1 MHYVLIKELSVNDK
15 DIHSTDIFHS
25 PRQNCTY
32 WYVEAWC
39 EIWQKHHDLTQKNA
53 RLDTKLTQYIAVAT
67 EIVKHFHPFKS
78 LSPFLHIYN
87 LKNTTPG
94 WGWMIASLMFWRNHS
109 SWYPSLTG
117 QTDTK
122 PTSNRQ
128 KSSNSGRDR
137 FTVGIDSVLSV
148 WCRFMFG
155 KRSFKHVSKISPRQI
170 VGCLSVICRRGVGS
184 VGERSGTCR
193 S

>member
-15 DIHSTDIFHS
+15 DINSTDIFHS

-39 EIWQKHHDLTQKNA
+39 QIWQKHHDLTQKNA

-78 LSPFLHIYN
+78 LSPFSTYILFKEHN
-87 LKNTTPG
+87 PRLRVNDC
-94 WGWMIASLMFWRNHS
+94 
-109 SWYPSLTG
+109 LTHVL
-117 QTDTK
+117 TK
-122 PTSNRQ
+122 PFVLIPQSHRPNRHETDL
-128 KSSNSGRDR
+128 KPTKIIKFGER
-137 FTVGIDSVLSV
+137 SVYSRYWFGFVSVYVREEIFQTCFKDLS
-148 WCRFMFG
+148 
-155 KRSFKHVSKISPRQI
+155 RQI
-170 VGCLSVICRRGVGS
+170 VSCLSVICRRGVGS